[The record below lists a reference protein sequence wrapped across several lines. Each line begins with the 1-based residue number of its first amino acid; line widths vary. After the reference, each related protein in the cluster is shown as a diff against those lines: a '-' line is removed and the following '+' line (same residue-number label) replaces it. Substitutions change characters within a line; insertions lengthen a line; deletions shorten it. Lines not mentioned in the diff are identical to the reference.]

1 MSPEAQRI
9 AIAEACGWTK
19 CRLAIKGAG
28 APERGKSPYGV
39 PPRRGYEVSLPNYT
53 QDLNAMHEAE
63 KVLVNDQ
70 RINFIDNLLD
80 VLGLNLGPGGW
91 DMDFD
96 SVWQIT
102 HATVPQRAEAFLR
115 TIGKWEEEA
124 KP

>member
-63 KVLVNDQ
+63 KVIMHAD
-70 RINFIDNLLD
+70 LLFEYGMHISTD
-80 VLGLNLGPGGW
+80 HDYEHLLR
-91 DMDFD
+91 
-96 SVWQIT
+96 
-102 HATVPQRAEAFLR
+102 ATAAQRAEAFLR
-115 TIGKWEEEA
+115 TIGKWEGV
-124 KP
+124 K

>member
-1 MSPEAQRI
+1 MNEDNQKI

-63 KVLVNDQ
+63 KVLTYEQAEEFVEQLYLADQ
-70 RINFIDNLLD
+70 KNNLAENPPPWRFN
-80 VLGLNLGPGGW
+80 VA
-91 DMDFD
+91 
-96 SVWQIT
+96 S
-102 HATVPQRAEAFLR
+102 ATAAQRAEAFLR
-115 TIGKWEEEA
+115 TIGKWEGA
-124 KP
+124 K